1 MQRLSEPLPP
11 APSPPLSAWP
21 PVRGGWPWP
30 RPPARDHGHAPCSE
44 ADEAGEVGEAVE
56 TSQVQDPLASG
67 AELEA
72 PRQGEKG
79 DEAEEGA
86 GDALLQRAK
95 EAAMALHAKL
105 QTSEAQREAQRTA
118 PFEEEEQQQQ
128 AGTKMEAEQQQEQQ
142 QEQQAQAQ
150 ARQEEAQVQQAQ
162 QQVARQKELAPRQG
176 SSSPQALLEQAHAL
190 LDKARQEQ
198 ARRL

>member
-1 MQRLSEPLPP
+1 M
-11 APSPPLSAWP
+11 
-21 PVRGGWPWP
+21 
-30 RPPARDHGHAPCSE
+30 
-44 ADEAGEVGEAVE
+44 
-56 TSQVQDPLASG
+56 QDPLASG

-105 QTSEAQREAQRTA
+105 QTSEAQREAQRTT
-118 PFEEEEQQQQ
+118 PFEEEEQQQ
-128 AGTKMEAEQQQEQQ
+128 GEQERQE
-142 QEQQAQAQ
+142 EQAQAQ
-150 ARQEEAQVQQAQ
+150 A
-162 QQVARQKELAPRQG
+162 QVARQKELAPRQG